1 MAHTTAHDRLRRGK
15 RAAVVG
21 IACNLL
27 LAVSKLVI
35 GLLCGTI
42 AVTADAVNNLFD
54 ATGAIVTLV
63 GFKIAEK
70 PADSEHPY
78 GHARFEYI
86 AGTVVAATVLFVG
99 FELASSA
106 VSKIWEPE
114 GIAFSVA
121 AIVVLIIS
129 IAVKLG
135 LWLYNLRLSKTLAS
149 TTLKATADDAR
160 NDVFATGAVLAA
172 MIIETATGY
181 RLDGWI
187 GLGVALFI
195 LYSGVMLLKETV
207 NPLIGVAGS
216 DTLRQEILAL
226 VTASE
231 RVVGCHDLLLHD
243 YGPNACFAS
252 IHVEMDCHEDALQCH
267 ELLDEIEHT
276 CLDTLGVHLVIH
288 HDPIA
293 TDDHELLL
301 LRRRVEGFL
310 QRYHDRL
317 TLHDFRMVA
326 DGDRIRL
333 LFDVTLP
340 DCLRNEETAIIE
352 HVRASLDAAD
362 PDRYIPVIT
371 FDPS

>member
-1 MAHTTAHDRLRRGK
+1 MNRTTTHDRLRRGK
-15 RAAVVG
+15 RTAVIG

-27 LAVSKLVI
+27 LAVAKLI
-35 GLLCGTI
+35 TGLLCGAL

-106 VSKIWEPE
+106 VSEIWHPE
-114 GIAFSVA
+114 GVDFSVA
-121 AIVVLIIS
+121 AVVVLVLS

-135 LWLYNLRLSKTLAS
+135 LWMYNLRQSKALDSAA
-149 TTLKATADDAR
+149 LKATADDAR
-160 NDVFATGAVLAA
+160 NDVFATSAVLAA
-172 MIIETATGY
+172 VIIEAVTG
-181 RLDGWI
+181 LHTDGWI
-187 GLGVALFI
+187 GLAVAVFI
-195 LYSGVMLLKETV
+195 LYSGVMLLRETV

-216 DTLRQEILAL
+216 DTLRREILTL
-226 VTASE
+226 VTASP

-252 IHVEMDCHEDALQCH
+252 IHVEMDCREDALQCH
-267 ELLDEIEHT
+267 ELLDEIEHA

-288 HDPIA
+288 HDPIV

-310 QRYHDRL
+310 QSYHDSL
-317 TLHDFRMVA
+317 TLHDFRTVA
-326 DGDRIRL
+326 DGEHIRL
-333 LFDVTLP
+333 LFDVSLP
-340 DCLRNEETAIIE
+340 DALQSEEDAITA
-352 HVRASLDAAD
+352 HVRTALDAAD
-362 PDRYIPVIT
+362 PGRYIPVIT

>member
-1 MAHTTAHDRLRRGK
+1 MAHTTDRLHRGK
-15 RAAVVG
+15 RAAIIG
-21 IACNLL
+21 IVCNLL

-35 GLLCGTI
+35 GLLCGAL

-54 ATGAIVTLV
+54 ATGSIVTLV

-106 VSKIWEPE
+106 VSKIWHPE
-114 GIAFSVA
+114 GIAFSA
-121 AIVVLIIS
+121 AMIAILILS
-129 IAVKLG
+129 VAVKLG
-135 LWLYNLRLSKTLAS
+135 LWLYNLRLSRSLNS

-160 NDVFATGAVLAA
+160 NDVFATSAVLASVIA
-172 MIIETATGY
+172 EAATGY

-187 GLGVALFI
+187 GLGVAVFI

-216 DTLRQEILAL
+216 DTLRRDILAI

-288 HDPIA
+288 HDPIV
-293 TDDHELLL
+293 TDDHELLS
-301 LRRRVEGFL
+301 LRRHVEESL
-310 QRYHDRL
+310 QSYHDSL
-317 TLHDFRMVA
+317 TLHDFRTA
-326 DGDRIRL
+326 AEGDRTRL
-333 LFDVTLP
+333 LFDVSLP
-340 DCLRNEETAIIE
+340 DHLQSNEADIVE
-352 HVRASLDAAD
+352 HVRLSLEALC
-362 PDRYIPVIT
+362 PGRYTPVIT
-371 FDPS
+371 FDPF